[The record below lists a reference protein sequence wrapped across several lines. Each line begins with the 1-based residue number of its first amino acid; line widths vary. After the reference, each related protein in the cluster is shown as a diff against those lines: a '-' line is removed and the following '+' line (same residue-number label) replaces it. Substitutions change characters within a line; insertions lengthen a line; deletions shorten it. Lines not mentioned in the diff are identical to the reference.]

1 MQMPPMYSA
10 IWVQGRRL
18 YDLAREGVEV
28 ERQPRPVTVQEL
40 RLLQAREQE
49 NLYKIY
55 VSCSKGTYVRTICHD
70 VGQALGCGAVMTGLR
85 RVISSGYRVEDAI
98 TIEQAQQ
105 LADAVMLGQ
114 KVLPVETAFAVYE
127 QIQLTA
133 KNARLFQ
140 NGVRL
145 ASLKAGCVG
154 MEGNFCVFGPDRRF
168 LGLGYE
174 EQSEL
179 RIRKLFVR

>member
-1 MQMPPMYSA
+1 MPPMYSA

-18 YDLAREGVEV
+18 DDLAREGGEV

-98 TIEQAQQ
+98 TSDQAQQ
-105 LADAVMLGQ
+105 LADAGMLGQ

-154 MEGNFCVFGPDRRF
+154 MEGTFCVFGPDRRF